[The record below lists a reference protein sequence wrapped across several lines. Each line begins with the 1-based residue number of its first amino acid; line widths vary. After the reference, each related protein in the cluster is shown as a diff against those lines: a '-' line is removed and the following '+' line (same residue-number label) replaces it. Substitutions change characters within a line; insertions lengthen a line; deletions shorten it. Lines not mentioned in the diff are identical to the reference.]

1 MQATDAAQRLG
12 SDGPFAS
19 ELPGFTVRSG
29 QQALAAAVAHALEQ
43 RGELVAEA
51 GTGTGKTFAYLV
63 PALLSGLR
71 VVVSTGTRTLQDQL
85 FQRDLPRVR
94 QLLGVDARVALL
106 KGRSNY
112 LCLHRLEQSRGD
124 AELSSLEQ
132 VRQFQRIEAWAGRTA
147 SGDRVELH
155 ELPEDAPIWSR
166 VTSTQDNCLGGE
178 CPRYQD
184 CYLVKARRAAQESD
198 LVVVNHHLLFAD
210 MALKS
215 GGFGEILP
223 GAEAFILD
231 EAHQLAE
238 TAGQFFGSGVSSR
251 QMEELSRDTLREAA
265 EVPGMLAA
273 LREPVEALMPAVLR
287 LRLAFDGL
295 PERGP
300 WRDIDARAGVEE
312 GFEALDQSL
321 DTLAGALAKVA
332 ESSRGLGSCAER
344 AESLALRLQ
353 TLREG
358 GDAAAG
364 GLVRWYQ
371 LGMRGFVLHGTPLD
385 VSEPLRVWRENSE
398 AAWVFT
404 SATLTVDGD
413 FGHFMRQLGL
423 SGTDTLSVPSPFDYG
438 RNTLMYLPRGMP
450 EPSSPDFTD
459 AVVEAALP
467 LLETSGGRA
476 FLLFTSHR
484 ALRRAAEL
492 LEGRVDFPLM
502 VQGSAPRHL
511 LLERF
516 REAGNAVLLGAASF
530 WEGVDVAGEAL
541 SLVLIDKLPFASPG
555 DPVTEARLRHLREQ
569 GENPFNAWQLPSAVI
584 SLKQG
589 AGRLIR
595 SESDRGVLVLCDP
608 RVIGKGYGRVF
619 LHSLPPMPRTRDA
632 GDVEAF
638 FSAA

>member
-1 MQATDAAQRLG
+1 MSDAAGRL
-12 SDGPFAS
+12 DAQGPFAR
-19 ELPGFTVRSG
+19 ELPGFTPRSG
-29 QQALAAAVAHALEQ
+29 QQALAAAVERALQ
-43 RGELVAEA
+43 QCGELVAEA

-71 VVVSTGTRTLQDQL
+71 VVISTGTRTLQDQL

-94 QLLGVDARVALL
+94 QLLGSDAPVALL

-124 AELSSLEQ
+124 AELSSMEQ
-132 VRQFQRIEAWAGRTA
+132 VQQFQRIEAWAARTA

-155 ELPEDAPIWSR
+155 ELPEDAPIWVR
-166 VTSTQDNCLGGE
+166 VTSTQDNCLGSE
-178 CPRYQD
+178 CPHYQD
-184 CYLVKARRAAQESD
+184 CYVVKARRAAQEAAV
-198 LVVVNHHLLFAD
+198 VVVNHHLLFAD

-238 TAGQFFGSGVSSR
+238 TAGQFFGTGVSSR
-251 QMEELSRDTLREAA
+251 QMEELARDSLREAA

-273 LREPVEALMPAVLR
+273 LREPVEALMPAVRR

-300 WRDIDARAGVEE
+300 WRDIEGREGVAG
-312 GFEALDQSL
+312 GLDALDQAL
-321 DTLAGALAKVA
+321 ENLAAALAAVA
-332 ESSRGLGSCAER
+332 DSSRGLASCAER
-344 AESLALRLQ
+344 AEIAALRLRA
-353 TLREG
+353 LAEGAEG
-358 GDAAAG
+358 GAG
-364 GLVRWYQ
+364 ALVRWYQ
-371 LGMRGFVLHGTPLD
+371 LGLRGFVLHGTPLD
-385 VSEPLRVWRENSE
+385 VAEPLRAWREQSQ

-404 SATLTVDGD
+404 SATLAVDGD
-413 FGHFMRQLGL
+413 FTHFNRQLGL
-423 SGTDTLSVPSPFDYG
+423 AEPDTLLVPSPFDYG
-438 RNTLMYLPRGMP
+438 SNALLYLPPGLP
-450 EPSSPDFTD
+450 DPGAQDFTD

-467 LLETSGGRA
+467 LLEASGGRA

-492 LEGRVDFPLM
+492 LAGRTEFPLM
-502 VQGSAPRHL
+502 VQGQAPRHL

-555 DPVTEARLRHLREQ
+555 DPVTEARLAHLREQ
-569 GENPFNAWQLPSAVI
+569 GANPFSAWQVPSAVI
-584 SLKQG
+584 ALKQG

-595 SESDRGVLVLCDP
+595 SERDRGVLVLCDP
-608 RVIGKGYGRVF
+608 RLLGKGYGRTF
-619 LHSLPPMPRTRDA
+619 LHSLPPMPRTRELA
-632 GDVEAF
+632 EVAAF
-638 FSAA
+638 FSS